1 MKIIASGPSDA
12 PSFPTSSTLFEVCEQ
27 IEALQQTHADYQA
40 FEQLE
45 VLNEYAII
53 LRTLGNILSSESAA
67 FYFTERLHEAQS
79 LLEQIRELGK

>member
-27 IEALQQTHADYQA
+27 IEDLQQTHADYQA
-40 FEQLE
+40 FEQFD

-53 LRTLGNILSSESAA
+53 LRTLGNILASESAA
-67 FYFTERLHEAQS
+67 IYISERLHEAQS
-79 LLEQIRELGK
+79 LLDQVRELGK